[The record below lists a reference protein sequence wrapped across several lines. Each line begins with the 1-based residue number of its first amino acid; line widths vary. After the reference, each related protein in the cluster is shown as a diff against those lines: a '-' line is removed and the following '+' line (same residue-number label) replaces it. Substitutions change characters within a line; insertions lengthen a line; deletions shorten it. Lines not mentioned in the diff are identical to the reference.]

1 MNVNNMCNNKLII
14 IASFLLLLSFLTTTC
29 FMFYLNRA
37 NANCRSIDGRTDVPQ
52 VAERKLRTNSQ
63 LLRPR
68 GAL

>member
-1 MNVNNMCNNKLII
+1 MTTIRDNDMTSIKKKRNAKKTTVN
-14 IASFLLLLSFLTTTC
+14 T
-29 FMFYLNRA
+29 MFYLNRA